1 MLNRNIRSG
10 GYPIPR
16 STIDSVIEQAW
27 RLCTFGCTNVM
38 PSVMTRHGLSALRV
52 WDDEKSHTRLCSE
65 LPLPYVAE
73 LNGWITHEQDLFDR
87 EVARFTQVG
96 EHS

>member
-16 STIDSVIEQAW
+16 STLNSIIEQAW
-27 RLCTFGCTNVM
+27 RLHTFGCANVM
-38 PSVMTRHGLSALRV
+38 PSVMTRHGVSALRA
-52 WDDEKSHTRLCSE
+52 WDDEKSFTMLCGKLPLGYVSE
-65 LPLPYVAE
+65 LSE
-73 LNGWITHEQDLFDR
+73 WITREQDLFDR